1 MVLVAFY
8 ELANQSVFIQAE
20 YGQAV
25 KACIWERKMRLS
37 LQFTDIQE
45 DALALAC
52 ARGARGSLLA
62 GRSSGTVRAL
72 RARVC
77 AGEHGHVQLH

>member
-45 DALALAC
+45 DALALA
-52 ARGARGSLLA
+52 RDD
-62 GRSSGTVRAL
+62 
-72 RARVC
+72 ARVLTSRP
-77 AGEHGHVQLH
+77 QQWYS

>member
-45 DALALAC
+45 DALALA
-52 ARGARGSLLA
+52 L
-62 GRSSGTVRAL
+62 TRA
-72 RARVC
+72 VPY
-77 AGEHGHVQLH
+77 